1 MARVSA
7 ATLALLAAA
16 PSYASEILP
25 MNGDISSNSI
35 NSLIQAA
42 IKANKISTGA
52 SLREIMIAEVRD
64 SRPSGVA
71 PNLCMEI
78 SKCAREKL
86 PSSGNINSVSEFGAT
101 GDGSDQTSA
110 IKAAQ
115 SATRSNVLH
124 FPAGRYRSDGSVPH
138 GSDVDTAYE
147 MIAPQ
152 ISGYLPNIQ
161 DGLAANAS
169 VRLWTVPWGSRF
181 AHGLALQGINHPSKG
196 TSSYERT
203 GVIFRYEQR
212 DPSIYGSGG
221 ATRDLVGT
229 DWQGVISSG
238 NITGRIWGT
247 STTLTISSGGDGYA
261 IMHEGGIINNG
272 TAQPLMSTPT
282 TKVGVQMV
290 ADGTANL
297 TAGYTA
303 VASGSGAKWAH
314 AFYVDATAVERNAF
328 VLRKG
333 ASGPDLASISAS
345 GAFRTV
351 SDASI
356 GGKVGFNGAAPTG
369 KCQLPVKLPT
379 DGSASSAAL
388 ASAFN
393 AVRDCLVTIGLAQ

>member
-1 MARVSA
+1 MTRIYALFFVM
-7 ATLALLAAA
+7 LACA
-16 PSYASEILP
+16 PACASEILS
-25 MNGDISSNSI
+25 MNGAVTGGELGSLSQSISNSSKKSKEKTLRNVENLDISSTV
-35 NSLIQAA
+35 AA
-42 IKANKISTGA
+42 SNFCKE
-52 SLREIMIAEVRD
+52 L
-64 SRPSGVA
+64 
-71 PNLCMEI
+71 
-78 SKCAREKL
+78 SKCAREK
-86 PSSGNINSVSEFGAT
+86 PAVPGGINSVSEFGAA

-115 SATRSNVLH
+115 SATKSNVLR
-124 FPAGRYRSDGSVPH
+124 FPAGSYRSDGSVPH
-138 GSDVDTAYE
+138 GPEVDTAYE
-147 MIAPQ
+147 MIAPH

-203 GVIFRYEQR
+203 GFVFRYEQR
-212 DPSIYGSGG
+212 DPSSYGAGG
-221 ATRDLVGT
+221 ADRDLVGT
-229 DWQGVISSG
+229 DWQGVISPG

-247 STTLTISSGGDGYA
+247 STTLAISPGADGYA

-272 TAQPLMSTPT
+272 TAQPLMNTPT
-282 TKVGVQMV
+282 SKVGVQMV

-303 VASGSGAKWAH
+303 IASGRGAKWAH

-328 VLRKG
+328 VLRQG
-333 ASGPDLASISAS
+333 ASGPDLASISAT
-345 GAFRTV
+345 GVFQTV

-369 KCQLPVKLPT
+369 KCRLPAKLPT
-379 DGSASSAAL
+379 DGSASNAAL

-393 AVRDCLVTIGLAQ
+393 AVRDCLVTVGLAQ